1 MDLFRNEYG
10 SSLII
15 VCTMYQSRVQ
25 FITYSNLN
33 LQALMK
39 YMGIDYRKI
48 LALADFS

>member
-25 FITYSNLN
+25 TTTYSNLN

-39 YMGIDYRKI
+39 YGHNRRVKI
-48 LALADFS
+48 LALTDFS